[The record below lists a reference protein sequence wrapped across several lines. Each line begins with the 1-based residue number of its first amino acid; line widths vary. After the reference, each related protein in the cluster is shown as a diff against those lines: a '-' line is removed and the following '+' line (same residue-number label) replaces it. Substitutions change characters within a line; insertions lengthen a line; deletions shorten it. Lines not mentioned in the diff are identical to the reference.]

1 MTQYVPMIIAALGIA
16 MIFMIFKSKSKGT
29 DIIDAIR
36 DRKIVLQEALL
47 VFLAVL
53 EGLIAAD
60 VAFSENM
67 NYWVRLSAHM
77 AIAAISV
84 IFGSTLYR
92 QFQELYASI
101 KLKQSFWMV
110 FKELTDVFMS
120 AMWTVLPAFAN
131 TWFIVMGRKTQAQA
145 VDFLTA
151 LFNFKF
157 TDALLA
163 LSDGTTFMS
172 MFILSAHVFLP
183 IYLGLFAQVNESVD
197 NVLKPK
203 VDNTKVEITPA
214 QTKPA
219 VENDDD
225 DDNEVE
231 EKDIKK
237 NTGTIRSMRQILK
250 R

>member
-1 MTQYVPMIIAALGIA
+1 MTQYVPMVVVALGVA
-16 MIFMIFKSKSKGT
+16 MIYAIFKSKSKGT

-36 DRKIVLQEALL
+36 DRKVVLQEALL
-47 VFLAVL
+47 VFLAIL

-110 FKELTDVFMS
+110 FKELTDVIMS

-131 TWFIVMGRKTQAQA
+131 TWFIVMGRKTQQQA
-145 VDFLTA
+145 VDFLNAIFSFEIT
-151 LFNFKF
+151 K
-157 TDALLA
+157 ALLA

-197 NVLKPK
+197 KVLKVEPK
-203 VDNTKVEITPA
+203 SEPKPEVKVEPKEDT
-214 QTKPA
+214 
-219 VENDDD
+219 
-225 DDNEVE
+225 DDNKE
-231 EKDIKK
+231 EDTGKK
-237 NTGTIRSMRQILK
+237 KRGTIKNLRKMWR
-250 R
+250 

>member
-1 MTQYVPMIIAALGIA
+1 MTQYVPMIVAAGGIA
-16 MIFMIFKSKSKGT
+16 LIYAIFKSKSKGT

-36 DRKIVLQEALL
+36 DRKVVLQEALL
-47 VFLAVL
+47 VFLAIL

-101 KLKQSFWMV
+101 KLKQSFWMM
-110 FKELTDVFMS
+110 FKELTDVVMS

-131 TWFIVMGRKTQAQA
+131 TWFIVMGRKTQQQA
-145 VDFLTA
+145 VDFLNAIFSFRITE
-151 LFNFKF
+151 
-157 TDALLA
+157 ALLA
-163 LSDGTTFMS
+163 LNDGTTFMS

-183 IYLGLFAQVNESVD
+183 IYLGLFAQVNTVV
-197 NVLKPK
+197 NVALEKPEPK
-203 VDNTKVEITPA
+203 VEP
-214 QTKPA
+214 KP
-219 VENDDD
+219 EP
-225 DDNEVE
+225 VE
-231 EKDIKK
+231 EPKK
-237 NTGTIRSMRQILK
+237 TKASLQKALNWIQK
-250 R
+250 

>member
-1 MTQYVPMIIAALGIA
+1 MTQYVPMIVVALGVA
-16 MIFMIFKSKSKGT
+16 MIYAIFKSKTKGT

-36 DRKIVLQEALL
+36 DRKVVLQEALL
-47 VFLAVL
+47 VFLAIL

-131 TWFIVMGRKTQAQA
+131 TWFIVMGRKTQQQA
-145 VDFLTA
+145 VNFLNAIFDFNLTQ
-151 LFNFKF
+151 
-157 TDALLA
+157 ALLS

-183 IYLGLFAQVNESVD
+183 FYLGLFAQVNDNVD
-197 NVLKPK
+197 KVLKP
-203 VDNTKVEITPA
+203 VTNEPKVEP
-214 QTKPA
+214 KP
-219 VENDDD
+219 VENKKKDDD
-225 DDNEVE
+225 DE
-231 EKDIKK
+231 EEEEDTVKK
-237 NTGTIRSMRQILK
+237 RRGSIRNLRQMF

>member
-1 MTQYVPMIIAALGIA
+1 MTQYVPMIIAALGVA
-16 MIFMIFKSKSKGT
+16 MIYAVFKSKSKGT

-36 DRKIVLQEALL
+36 DRKVVLQEALL
-47 VFLAVL
+47 VFLAIL

-110 FKELTDVFMS
+110 FKEFTDVFMS

-131 TWFIVMGRKTQAQA
+131 TWFIVMGRKTQQQA
-145 VDFLTA
+145 VEFLNAIFDFKITQ
-151 LFNFKF
+151 
-157 TDALLA
+157 ALLA

-183 IYLGLFAQVNESVD
+183 IYLGLFAQINESVD
-197 NVLKPK
+197 KAL
-203 VDNTKVEITPA
+203 KVEPVAEPVTEPKA
-214 QTKPA
+214 EDT
-219 VENDDD
+219 DDD
-225 DDNEVE
+225 E
-231 EKDIKK
+231 EEDTGKK
-237 NTGTIRSMRQILK
+237 KKGTIRRLRQMW

>member
-1 MTQYVPMIIAALGIA
+1 MIIAALGIA

-36 DRKIVLQEALL
+36 DRKVVLQEALL

-131 TWFIVMGRKTQAQA
+131 TWFIVMGRGTQQQA
-145 VDFLTA
+145 VSFLNA
-151 LFNFKF
+151 LFSFKI

-197 NVLKPK
+197 KVLK
-203 VDNTKVEITPA
+203 VNATETKVEIKPE
-214 QTKPA
+214 QTDK
-219 VENDDD
+219 DDD
-225 DDNEVE
+225 TE
-231 EKDIKK
+231 EDIKK
-237 NTGTIRSMRQILK
+237 HTGTIKNMRQVW
-250 R
+250 RR